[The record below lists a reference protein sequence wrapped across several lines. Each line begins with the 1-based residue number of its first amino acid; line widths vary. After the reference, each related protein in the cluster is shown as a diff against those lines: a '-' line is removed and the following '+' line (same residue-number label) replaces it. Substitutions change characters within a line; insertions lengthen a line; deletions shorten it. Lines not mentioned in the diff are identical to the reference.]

1 MRAAAIV
8 AAVLLCGCPAGTA
21 PSPAARAEA
30 ALRAGRYAEA
40 EGIATESLAGAK
52 PDEVTLELVGIAV
65 RAALAA
71 GRPERAVRTHDA
83 FPLWVPSEL
92 KPELAPHF
100 LADGRLG
107 LAIRAYRAGLDKRP
121 DNADWHEALAKLLGT
136 AGLRDQALPHVMA
149 VAARRETD
157 LLLLTAVESGLIRDE
172 ETLRAALRR
181 ATSGGVVTD
190 PLPAYGLAAVAYADG
205 DLREAEKWL
214 DVASTTGVPFPPAEG
229 LRGRILAE
237 AGDLE
242 GLARWA
248 SDVEGPDRLNADG
261 WLAVGRLAE
270 SRSQWAAAASAY
282 DEAASLRPES
292 REAVSRLAAALQ
304 AAGREKDAGR
314 VAARVPAMQRLR
326 DVQSRVLFG
335 DGPRGPADLAELVT
349 AYADAGREA
358 EAAAWGRMAVELN
371 AGDAA
376 FRRRVASLDA
386 SGDRLVAAG
395 RRPTD
400 GLDADRDAALAFL
413 RGLSGGGNDTGDGA
427 AVGAVPVLA
436 DVAAEVG
443 VGFRYDNAAGDPPAL
458 RMYEFAG
465 GGVAAV
471 DYDGDLRCD
480 LFFTQAGG
488 LPPAGATDGDRLLR
502 NRGAAADVTAQ
513 AFLREADYGQGV
525 AAGDVDGDGF
535 ADLYVA
541 NLGPN
546 ALWRNLGDGTFERVL
561 RTADGVWT
569 ASCLIAD
576 LTGDGAA
583 DLLDVNYL
591 RGDDLLDRVCRASDG
606 QPAMCMPYDFEAEP
620 DVLRP
625 GDRSGGFAAAP
636 DRLESATVGKGLGVL
651 AFREAGQPTASV
663 FVANDLTPNQL
674 YVPDGGSLRDEA
686 VVRGVALNG
695 SGKAEGCMGI
705 AAADVNGDGRLDLHV
720 TNFLA
725 ETNTLFASV
734 AGDSFADRTAEAG
747 LAEPTRSLLGFG
759 TQFLD
764 ADADGRQEL
773 FVANGH
779 LQDLTRLGRP
789 YQMPAQLFAAAGGR
803 LADVSGD
810 AGAYFQQE
818 VIGRSAAVLD
828 WDGDGAEELA
838 VTHLD
843 RPAALLRGEAAAAV
857 RIDFVGVACDRTGVG
872 VTATAEAGGRT
883 LLRSVTA
890 GGGYMA
896 ENEHAVTFGLGGAKR
911 LEGLTVS
918 WPSGREDTF
927 GPLPAGRWRVVEGG
941 RPRRLPE

>member
-136 AGLRDQALPHVMA
+136 AGLRDQAVPHAMA

-386 SGDRLVAAG
+386 SGDRLVAAV
-395 RRPTD
+395 RR
-400 GLDADRDAALAFL
+400 
-413 RGLSGGGNDTGDGA
+413 
-427 AVGAVPVLA
+427 
-436 DVAAEVG
+436 
-443 VGFRYDNAAGDPPAL
+443 
-458 RMYEFAG
+458 
-465 GGVAAV
+465 
-471 DYDGDLRCD
+471 
-480 LFFTQAGG
+480 
-488 LPPAGATDGDRLLR
+488 
-502 NRGAAADVTAQ
+502 
-513 AFLREADYGQGV
+513 
-525 AAGDVDGDGF
+525 
-535 ADLYVA
+535 
-541 NLGPN
+541 
-546 ALWRNLGDGTFERVL
+546 
-561 RTADGVWT
+561 
-569 ASCLIAD
+569 
-576 LTGDGAA
+576 
-583 DLLDVNYL
+583 
-591 RGDDLLDRVCRASDG
+591 
-606 QPAMCMPYDFEAEP
+606 
-620 DVLRP
+620 
-625 GDRSGGFAAAP
+625 
-636 DRLESATVGKGLGVL
+636 
-651 AFREAGQPTASV
+651 
-663 FVANDLTPNQL
+663 
-674 YVPDGGSLRDEA
+674 
-686 VVRGVALNG
+686 
-695 SGKAEGCMGI
+695 
-705 AAADVNGDGRLDLHV
+705 
-720 TNFLA
+720 
-725 ETNTLFASV
+725 
-734 AGDSFADRTAEAG
+734 
-747 LAEPTRSLLGFG
+747 
-759 TQFLD
+759 
-764 ADADGRQEL
+764 RQ
-773 FVANGH
+773 
-779 LQDLTRLGRP
+779 
-789 YQMPAQLFAAAGGR
+789 
-803 LADVSGD
+803 
-810 AGAYFQQE
+810 
-818 VIGRSAAVLD
+818 
-828 WDGDGAEELA
+828 
-838 VTHLD
+838 
-843 RPAALLRGEAAAAV
+843 
-857 RIDFVGVACDRTGVG
+857 
-872 VTATAEAGGRT
+872 
-883 LLRSVTA
+883 
-890 GGGYMA
+890 
-896 ENEHAVTFGLGGAKR
+896 
-911 LEGLTVS
+911 
-918 WPSGREDTF
+918 
-927 GPLPAGRWRVVEGG
+927 
-941 RPRRLPE
+941 